1 MNQFIYPP
9 SPLLPDPN
17 IIQPSATFKKQV
29 TKVIIAIILF
39 FIVYLVLIIAAIA
52 LAVVCCYLGVV
63 LIVEFP
69 SFVVLIAGLGM
80 IAVGISVLFFL
91 IKFIFA
97 VSKNENPSRVEIT
110 EADQPQ
116 LFNFIRQLTTETAT
130 PFPNKIYISP
140 DVNACVFYNSS
151 FWSMFLP
158 VKKNLEIGLGLVNS
172 INMSELKAV
181 LAHEFGHFSQRSMK
195 LGSFTYNVNRVIYN
209 ILFENTSYTTFL
221 QTWGGLHS
229 ILALFANITIKI
241 AQGIQYILRAM
252 YKVINKSYL
261 GLSREMEY
269 HADAVAASV
278 SGGNNLVSALSRID
292 VANSCYNTA
301 LDKADELLKNK
312 KATENIFSNQLAVL
326 HNVADKFKL
335 PLVNGLPTISYEFVH
350 SFSSARVNFKDQ
362 WASHPQLD
370 ERKRELDKLQLNI
383 APNES
388 PAWHIFNHPEN
399 LQQLLTENLYRNIP
413 AKDQLEIFTTT
424 EFKEW
429 QLTENVNY
437 EFPAAYNG
445 FYDGRVVSIPISE
458 IISLANIEPQKTFE
472 EIFTSDNAKL
482 QATIKSYQNDYNTIK
497 AIQNKEIDVTNFDF
511 DGIKFSRKDCDTI
524 LTQLQTEIDNKEQAL
539 SILDKAAFTLFTKYG
554 SNITDSYLSLQK
566 VNEQYNSYVIIAND
580 LLNFIQTFYTGSLT
594 AEQVAKMVGT
604 LKHNHEK
611 KLRTALLQIIE
622 GGILSAN
629 ENEIFHKK
637 VNSFLEKD
645 YYYFVSN
652 QFQNDELDMLRT
664 VTIETAEILS
674 NYRFKLYKQ
683 LLEMQ
688 LQQYEAKMNL

>member
-350 SFSSARVNFKDQ
+350 SFSTARVNFKDQ

-399 LQQLLTENLYRNIP
+399 LQQLLTENLYRNIQ

-511 DGIKFSRKDCDTI
+511 DGTKYSRKDCDTI

-539 SILDKAAFTLFTKYG
+539 SILDKVAFTLFTKYG

-566 VNEQYNSYVIIAND
+566 VNELYNSYVIIAND

-629 ENEIFHKK
+629 ENEKYHNK

-688 LQQYEAKMNL
+688 LQQYEAKMKL